1 MKKTDIEARLRGLDS
16 LTPPPKDELLAGLD
30 LAAPADGQAV
40 PAAASRRPAARRV
53 IRTAL
58 TVGLAAVLCGALTIG
73 AVAAVNENKEY
84 RAALNYF
91 TTNRLSTDGL
101 SRSEIKETWRRFVTS
116 GHDSEQPQPHTV
128 EVRGGELLLC
138 TEDEARDALTVQPAD
153 GQPDVPG
160 RSVPS
165 YEVLHDYESDTYF
178 IVKYQ
183 IPYVADTIVWKRDVS
198 PLKYV
203 HTANAGDALYVYG
216 YKDDQT
222 VSLIRLDPD
231 TGHELWRTDHR
242 MSYANI
248 LPMSVKPTDTGVV
261 VFCRAAGDGARL
273 SEKYR
278 LVTLVLDQKG
288 KVTETYESDMM
299 GLFTIKDAV
308 RLGGGWCL
316 RLGDLSGERRLLSD
330 KLVWMDDT
338 YTVRHTYTLE
348 LSSADGTET
357 DSMTIRDMLV
367 SGDLVWLTASS
378 LHIPLEDKALLQP
391 DDENGNPFV
400 PYRWL
405 CWPDD
410 RIMDKVRNGTCAYL
424 IAWDPVRGEVETFL
438 AMPGC
443 FFPAWYDSLSFREDG
458 TPEWMAYSVVGVQP
472 VSKYISS
479 MQAFIT
485 CAVYEC
491 SCSPEGEVCAAY
503 IGGTTIRW

>member
-16 LTPPPKDELLAGLD
+16 LTPPPMDELLAGLD
-30 LAAPADGQAV
+30 RSAASDGQAAPA
-40 PAAASRRPAARRV
+40 AAPRRPAARRV

-138 TEDEARDALTVQPAD
+138 TEDEARDALTVQD
-153 GQPDVPG
+153 TGGQPDAPG
-160 RSVPS
+160 LSAAS

-183 IPYVADTIVWKRDVS
+183 VPYVADTIVWKRDVS
-198 PLKYV
+198 PLEYV
-203 HTANAGDALYVYG
+203 HTADAGDALYVYG
-216 YKDDQT
+216 YKDHQT
-222 VSLIRLDPD
+222 VTLIRLDPD
-231 TGHELWRTDHR
+231 TGRELWRTDHR
-242 MSYANI
+242 TKYTNI
-248 LPMSVKPTDTGVV
+248 LPMSVEPTDTGVV

-288 KVTETYESDMM
+288 KVTETYESDLM
-299 GLFTIKDAV
+299 GLFTINDAV

-316 RLGDLSGERRLLSD
+316 RLRDLSGEPRPLPD

-348 LSSADGTET
+348 LGGADGAET

-378 LHIPLEDKALLQP
+378 LDIPLMDRELGQP
-391 DDENGNPFV
+391 VDENGLY
-400 PYRWL
+400 YRRL

-438 AMPGC
+438 SMPGC

-479 MQAFIT
+479 MRAFIT

-491 SCSPEGEVCAAY
+491 SCSPEGEVSAAY